1 MMLDTTNLPTRQVVC
16 PDGEVRQLIGFDDK
30 DNPTIA
36 TVIGDKGRGMA
47 YPVEELEE
55 YEQHKPR

>member
-1 MMLDTTNLPTRQVVC
+1 MIDTTNRHARQVVC
-16 PDGEVRQLIGFDDK
+16 PDGEVRQLIGYDDK
-30 DNPTIA
+30 DAPTIA

-55 YEQHKPR
+55 VKK